1 MNQPTALHQAL
12 PILLKKGKTRF
23 FLDTCFALKGAYF
36 DLLDDSFF
44 ASLKE
49 ADNPLI
55 IPYPVYREIKKK
67 EADKSDADLSKN
79 AGMALKRLQQLKKQE
94 MIRLLGSPD
103 EHFADQV
110 FLEVFTKFRQKYDLV
125 LFTQDRGLTRDLLRL
140 NLTEST
146 TRCPNTIFIASSSR
160 NQVILTSKYVENMG
174 PNLRPRPERRP
185 SDNPPIQQTF
195 RVHTKPRVLNN
206 NLTGVRET
214 LTTGARLKLDNGE
227 SLVLGKAI
235 AKGGEGEIFEASN
248 GMVAKIYFPDRRTQ
262 WRSDKLLLMCQH
274 DLNGSGVAWPK
285 HRVLGNDSSFV
296 GYLMPKVSGTPM
308 QHCVFGKAALAE
320 SFPNWSRRDLVV
332 LARTVATTVAGLHR
346 HGILVGDINP
356 MNILVQSSSKVQLV
370 DADSFQLQDFPC
382 PVGMATF
389 RAPEITEP
397 SFDTFLRT
405 PEHESFALG
414 TLLFMILMGGKPP
427 FSFQGGGDPA
437 ENIRNGNF
445 PYAHDH
451 SAIPAGAYRY
461 IWSYLPGLVQRAF
474 VTTFTG
480 KNPKDRPS
488 AAAWDDIL
496 SKYEQ
501 KLISPIYPDAILMWP
516 ASFRPH
522 KSGDSVQLTCSAC
535 QTAFQTSS
543 RDAENRLKFPKIYCG
558 TCLSALLLAKKA
570 GENHKCLRCGVLFQ
584 VSFHD
589 IQKSHKVVEICE
601 TCLQLETSKRRN
613 CKECGAGFFIE
624 TGELKFLLSKSLS
637 MPKRCPTCRG
647 KTVMQPGS
655 RPSDGYYKGQN
666 PPKTFTPPPQ
676 TVIPPIHTYVPPQRS
691 QPAAAESS
699 IWKMLKDL
707 FS

>member
-1 MNQPTALHQAL
+1 MTLHQAL
-12 PILLKKGKTRF
+12 PDFLQKGKTRF
-23 FLDTCFALKGAYF
+23 FLDTCFALKGAHF
-36 DLLDDSFF
+36 DMLDDPFF
-44 ASLKE
+44 ESLKK
-49 ADNPLI
+49 AGNPLI

-67 EADKSDADLSKN
+67 EADKNNPDLSKN
-79 AGMALKRLQQLKKQE
+79 AGRALKRLQQLKERE
-94 MIRLLGSPD
+94 MIRLLGSAD

-140 NLTEST
+140 NMTEST
-146 TRCPNTIFIASSSR
+146 TRCPNTIFVAFPSR
-160 NQVILTSKYVENMG
+160 NRIILTSKFDEEK
-174 PNLRPRPERRP
+174 RQSPRPGSERQP
-185 SDNPPIQQTF
+185 INKPPVSPTF
-195 RVHTKPRVLNN
+195 GVRSKPRILNN
-206 NLTGVRET
+206 SLAGVRES
-214 LTTGARLKLDNGE
+214 LAAGARLKLDNGD

-235 AKGGEGEIFEASN
+235 AKGGEGEIFEVSN

-262 WRSDKLLLMCQH
+262 WRSDKLLMMCQH
-274 DLNGSGVAWPK
+274 DLNGNGVAWPK
-285 HRVLGNDSSFV
+285 HRVLSKDSNFV

-308 QHCVFGKAALAE
+308 QHCVFGKAALSE

-346 HGILVGDINP
+346 HGILIGDINP
-356 MNILVQSSSKVQLV
+356 MNFLVQSSSKVQLV
-370 DADSFQLQDFPC
+370 DADSFQLEDFPC

-397 SFDTFLRT
+397 SFDSFLRT

-445 PYAHDH
+445 PYASDH

-461 IWSYLPGLVQRAF
+461 IWSYLPGLVQQAF

-480 KNPKDRPS
+480 KNPKDRPC
-488 AAAWDDIL
+488 AAEWVNIL

-501 KLISPIYPDAILMWP
+501 KLVSPQYPDALSMWP

-522 KSGDSVQLTCSAC
+522 KSGDSVQLTCSSC
-535 QTAFQTSS
+535 RTAFQTST
-543 RDAENRLKFPKIYCG
+543 REAEKRTKFPKILCG

-570 GENHKCLRCGVLFQ
+570 GENHKCVRCGSLFQ

-589 IQKSHKVVEICE
+589 VQRSRKVVEVCDA
-601 TCLQLETSKRRN
+601 CLQSEASKRRN
-613 CKECGAGFFIE
+613 CKDCGGAYSIE
-624 TGELKFLLSKSLS
+624 IGELRFLLSKSLS

-647 KTVMQPGS
+647 KTVAQPES
-655 RPSDGYYKGQN
+655 RPGNRPHHQGQ
-666 PPKTFTPPPQ
+666 TSPQ
-676 TVIPPIHTYVPPQRS
+676 AFVSSQRN
-691 QPAAAESS
+691 QPAPAESS
-699 IWKMLKDL
+699 VWKMLKDF